1 MERDKMMYSE
11 KQMEEKAVMDTA
23 SRMCA
28 AARTAP
34 KARGIDNILTL
45 VLSGAEKDALADKMD
60 EIAEREFKG
69 TTTSIPRDAKNLRL
83 AQAVVLIGVK
93 RAYAGLKFC
102 SFCGFENCE
111 KCKEA
116 GGRCAYNT
124 IDLGIALGSAVSIA
138 ADNRVDNRIMY
149 SIGKAA
155 AEMNYADDSV
165 IWHGIPI
172 SISGKNI
179 FFDRK

>member
-1 MERDKMMYSE
+1 MIYSE

-34 KARGIDNILTL
+34 KTGGIDNILTL

-60 EIAEREFKG
+60 EIAVREFKG
-69 TTTSIPRDAKNLRL
+69 TTTNFPRDAKNLRS

-93 RAYAGLKFC
+93 RYYNGLKFC
-102 SFCGFENCE
+102 SYCGFENCE

-116 GGRCAYNT
+116 GGRCVYNM
-124 IDLGIALGSAVSIA
+124 IDLGIALCSAVSIA
-138 ADNRVDNRIMY
+138 ADDKVDNRIMY

-155 AEMNYADDSV
+155 AEMDYANYSAV
-165 IWHGIPI
+165 WHGIPI

-179 FFDRK
+179 FFDRKY

>member
-1 MERDKMMYSE
+1 MIYSE
-11 KQMEEKAVMDTA
+11 KQMEEKVIMDTA

-34 KARGIDNILTL
+34 KTRGVDRITTL
-45 VLSGAEKDALADKMD
+45 VLTGTEKDTLADKMD
-60 EIAEREFKG
+60 EIAKREFKEETLFFSRFIQHAG
-69 TTTSIPRDAKNLRL
+69 NLRS

-93 RAYAGLKFC
+93 RSYNGLKFC
-102 SFCGFENCE
+102 SYCGFESCKKCE
-111 KCKEA
+111 EA
-116 GGRCAYNT
+116 GGRCAFNMM
-124 IDLGIALGSAVSIA
+124 DLGIAMGSAVSIA
-138 ADNRVDNRIMY
+138 ADDRVDNRIMY

-155 AEMNYADDSV
+155 VEMSYTDDPVSW
-165 IWHGIPI
+165 IGIPI

>member
-1 MERDKMMYSE
+1 MMYSSE
-11 KQMEEKAVMDTA
+11 QMEEKAIINIA
-23 SRMCA
+23 SNMCA

-34 KARGIDNILTL
+34 KARGNDNIITL
-45 VLSGAEKDALADKMD
+45 VLTGTEKDALAEKMD
-60 EIAEREFKG
+60 EINIREFEG
-69 TTTSIPRDAKNLRL
+69 TSTIFPRDAKNLRL

-155 AEMNYADDSV
+155 AEMNYTDDSV

>member
-1 MERDKMMYSE
+1 MKYTE
-11 KQMEEKAVMDTA
+11 KQMEEKAIMDTA

-34 KARGIDNILTL
+34 KARGIDSILTL
-45 VLSGAEKDALADKMD
+45 VLTGSEKDALADKMD

-69 TTTSIPRDAKNLRL
+69 TTTSIPRDAKNLRS

-93 RAYAGLKFC
+93 RYYTGLKFC
-102 SFCGFENCE
+102 SYCGFENCE
-111 KCKEA
+111 KCEEA
-116 GGRCAYNT
+116 GGRCVYNM

-138 ADNRVDNRIMY
+138 ADDRVDNRIMF

-165 IWHGIPI
+165 VWQGIPI

>member
-1 MERDKMMYSE
+1 MMFSE
-11 KQMEEKAVMDTA
+11 KQMEEKAVMNTA

-34 KARGIDNILTL
+34 KARGIDNIITL
-45 VLSGAEKDALADKMD
+45 VITGKEKDALADKMD
-60 EIAEREFKG
+60 AINEREFEG
-69 TTTSIPRDAKNLRL
+69 TSTIFPRDAKNLRL

-93 RAYAGLKFC
+93 RIYAGLKFC
-102 SFCGFENCE
+102 SFCGFENCD

-116 GGRCAYNT
+116 GGRCAFNM
-124 IDLGIALGSAVSIA
+124 IDLGIALGSAVSVA
-138 ADNRVDNRIMY
+138 ADDRVDNRIMY

-165 IWHGIPI
+165 VWHGIPV
-172 SISGKNI
+172 SLSGKNI

>member
-1 MERDKMMYSE
+1 MMYSE

-23 SRMCA
+23 SHMCA

-34 KARGIDNILTL
+34 KTRGIDNIVTM
-45 VLSGAEKDALADKMD
+45 VLSATEKDALADKMD
-60 EIAEREFKG
+60 EIAEREFKV
-69 TTTSIPRDAKNLRL
+69 TTTHFPRDAQNLRS

-93 RAYAGLKFC
+93 RTYNGLKFC
-102 SFCGFENCE
+102 SYCGFENCE

-116 GGRCAYNT
+116 GSRCVYNM
-124 IDLGIALGSAVSIA
+124 IDLGIALSSAVSIA
-138 ADNRVDNRIMY
+138 ADYKVDNRIMY

-155 AEMNYADDSV
+155 VEMDYTNDSV
-165 IWHGIPI
+165 VWLGIPV

-179 FFDRK
+179 FFDRKN

>member
-1 MERDKMMYSE
+1 
-11 KQMEEKAVMDTA
+11 V
-23 SRMCA
+23 
-28 AARTAP
+28 
-34 KARGIDNILTL
+34 
-45 VLSGAEKDALADKMD
+45 
-60 EIAEREFKG
+60 REFKG
-69 TTTSIPRDAKNLRL
+69 TTTNFPRDAKNLRS

-93 RAYAGLKFC
+93 RTYNGLKFC
-102 SFCGFENCE
+102 SYCGFENCE

-116 GGRCAYNT
+116 GGRCVYNM

-138 ADNRVDNRIMY
+138 ADDRIDNRIMY

-155 AEMNYADDSV
+155 IEMDYTNDSV
-165 IWHGIPI
+165 VWHGIPI

>member
-1 MERDKMMYSE
+1 MIFSE
-11 KQMEEKAVMDTA
+11 KQMEENAIMDTA

-34 KARGIDNILTL
+34 KARGVDNIIIL
-45 VLSGAEKDALADKMD
+45 VLTDSEKDALADKMD
-60 EIAEREFKG
+60 EINSREYEG
-69 TTTSIPRDAKNLRL
+69 TSNIFPRDAKNLRA
-83 AQAVVLIGVK
+83 AQALVLIGVK

-102 SFCGFENCE
+102 SFCGFKNCD

-116 GGRCAYNT
+116 GGRCAYNM

-138 ADNRVDNRIMY
+138 ADDRIDNRIMY
-149 SIGKAA
+149 SVGKAA
-155 AEMNYADDSV
+155 SEMNYADDSV
-165 IWHGIPI
+165 VWHGIPI
-172 SISGKNI
+172 SLSGKNI

>member
-1 MERDKMMYSE
+1 MIYYSE
-11 KQMEEKAVMDTA
+11 QIEEKAIMDTA

-34 KARGIDNILTL
+34 KAKGIDNIITMVLT
-45 VLSGAEKDALADKMD
+45 GTEKDALADKMD
-60 EIAEREFKG
+60 EVSNREFEGK
-69 TTTSIPRDAKNLRL
+69 SNIFPRDANNLRT

-93 RAYAGLKFC
+93 RTYAGLKFC
-102 SFCGFENCE
+102 SFCGFENCD

-116 GGRCAYNT
+116 GGRCAYNM

-138 ADNRVDNRIMY
+138 ADDRVDNRIMY

-155 AEMNYADDSV
+155 SEMNYADDLV
-165 IWHGIPI
+165 VWHGIPI
-172 SISGKNI
+172 SLSGKNI

>member
-1 MERDKMMYSE
+1 MIYSE

-93 RAYAGLKFC
+93 RTYAGLKFC
-102 SFCGFENCE
+102 SYCGFENCE

-116 GGRCAYNT
+116 GGRCVYNM
-124 IDLGIALGSAVSIA
+124 IDLGIALCSAATIA
-138 ADNRVDNRIMY
+138 ADDRVDNRIMY

-155 AEMNYADDSV
+155 AEMDYTNDSV
-165 IWHGIPI
+165 VWHGIPI

-179 FFDRK
+179 FFDRKY

>member
-1 MERDKMMYSE
+1 MMFSE

-34 KARGIDNILTL
+34 KARGIDNIVTL
-45 VLSGAEKDALADKMD
+45 VLSGTEKDALADKMD
-60 EIAEREFKG
+60 EINNREFEG
-69 TTTSIPRDAKNLRL
+69 TSTTFPRDAKNLRL
-83 AQAVVLIGVK
+83 SQAVVLIGVK
-93 RAYAGLKFC
+93 RIYAGLKFC
-102 SFCGFENCE
+102 SFCGFENCD
-111 KCKEA
+111 KCKEV
-116 GGRCAYNT
+116 GGRCAYNM

-138 ADNRVDNRIMY
+138 ADDRIDNRIMY

-155 AEMNYADDSV
+155 TEMNYADDSV
-165 IWHGIPI
+165 VWHGIPI
-172 SISGKNI
+172 SLSGKNI

>member
-1 MERDKMMYSE
+1 MMFSE

-23 SRMCA
+23 VRMCA
-28 AARTAP
+28 AIRTAP

-45 VLSGAEKDALADKMD
+45 VLTGTEKDALADKMD

-69 TTTSIPRDAKNLRL
+69 TTTSIPRDAKNLRS

-93 RAYAGLKFC
+93 RVYAGLKFC
-102 SFCGFENCE
+102 SFCGFTNCD

-116 GGRCAYNT
+116 GGRCAYNM

-138 ADNRVDNRIMY
+138 ADDRVDNRIMY

-155 AEMNYADDSV
+155 VEMDYADDSV
-165 IWHGIPI
+165 VWHGIPI